1 MTNASSHESHPSLD
15 EQLRAAE
22 AGESGGARIARSARL
37 AGARYAAMM
46 ATLVALYL
54 LMVVYVYPRDILWM
68 SIVATAVFVGGMVGT
83 CVTYGRRRS
92 ASGLGWSRRYS
103 VGFAFSALIFGLGMA
118 LLDLTDSRAAGVWI
132 PYAAVTGLPLLAAGL
147 MRSTR

>member
-22 AGESGGARIARSARL
+22 AGGSGGARIAHSARL

-68 SIVATAVFVGGMVGT
+68 SIAATAVFVAGMVGT

>member
-22 AGESGGARIARSARL
+22 AGGSGGARMARSARL
-37 AGARYAAMM
+37 AGARYAALM
-46 ATLVALYL
+46 ATLVSLYL

-68 SIVATAVFVGGMVGT
+68 SIAATAVFVAGMVGT

-118 LLDLTDSRAAGVWI
+118 LLDLTDSRAAGLWI

>member
-22 AGESGGARIARSARL
+22 AGGSGGARIARSARL

-83 CVTYGRRRS
+83 CVLYGRRRS

-118 LLDLTDSRAAGVWI
+118 LLDLTDSRAAGLWI